1 MAASTSLVHRTLAFV
16 LVFAPACGSSSPRV
30 CSPDGAL
37 ARVTLTDVTVGISK
51 SDGSPWDGPGMGVTP
66 DDTAA
71 VVSALGAADPFVAVS
86 AVLAGPAIA
95 ALDKPEVTGHAT
107 LFLRASPQPPQKF
120 HGQRDATRPM
130 LSPQPTWLHVPLD
143 CSARIELDLVDADLT
158 YDDPIGSLIIS
169 GEALAAA
176 ATAGKLYQ
184 FKVSDQTSNTVL
196 FVGVSVIPE

>member
-1 MAASTSLVHRTLAFV
+1 MQQT
-16 LVFAPACGSSSPRV
+16 LVFALAFTALPACRSSSAGA
-30 CSPDGAL
+30 CSPGPAS

-51 SDGSPWDGPGMGVTP
+51 SDGSPWDGPGTGVTP

-71 VVSALGAADPFVAVS
+71 VVTALGAADPFVAVT

-95 ALDKPEVTGHAT
+95 ALDKPEVKGQAT
-107 LFLRASPQPPQKF
+107 LFLRASPQRPQNF

-143 CSARIELDLVDADLT
+143 CSARIELDLVDDDLT
-158 YDDPIGSLIIS
+158 FDDPIGAFMIS
-169 GEALAAA
+169 GEALAVAA
-176 ATAGKLYQ
+176 SSGKIYQ
-184 FKVSDQTSNTVL
+184 FKVSDQTSNSVL